1 MQKPRKTKRMFV
13 LILMALLSLAPLA
26 QPAHAQQADQK
37 NVTLNL
43 KSVNV
48 KDFFNEVTKQTG
60 VNFICK
66 SDLANQLPRVTVH
79 ESNKPVRQVL
89 AKVFAQLGCNYE
101 IEGNFVTVTR
111 KQTGGLNRPLSGTV
125 RDASGEPLIGV
136 TVALANSNV
145 RTITDNDGHYQ
156 LNIPATACEV
166 EFSYIGTENYTLQVA
181 GGNTPLRRNVTL
193 ESDNLL
199 DEVVVTGYQTIS
211 KERTTGSFDKINA
224 KDLET
229 RPTADLS
236 SALQGM
242 VAGMQ
247 ATENEDGTV
256 TFAIRGQST
265 LYADAQPLIVV
276 DGFPIEGTFTSINPN
291 DVESVT
297 ILKDAAAA
305 SIWGARSANG
315 VIVITTKKSHDK
327 KLKVQGKAFWRIQT
341 NPDLDYVLNQASS
354 KSTVDYE
361 IKGNEM
367 GWDMGYA
374 YTPTLSNFYG
384 GALSQAQELYFKH
397 KYFGLSESAMNTS
410 LDELRNRSN
419 RQQLKDYLMQTAL
432 LQQYNVNLQGGS
444 EKLSNYLSLMYEKN
458 DERTIKRGYNRFM
471 LNYNNEYKFNKYIT
485 ATVGATLQ
493 KRSQDQTGVTLQEFT
508 ELSPYDMIKNADGSY
523 AYQPYIYDNLM
534 IDQVDTSS
542 FPYSDFSYN
551 MLREVENRKYKTT
564 TSNYRVQLGLNFKI
578 IKGLNYDIKYQYERN
593 EYTTTQYDNEETFFV
608 RDRVNFYS
616 DFDTNTGVATN
627 SYLPTGGIKRSRNG
641 VNFNDVF
648 RNQLNYSNIFGKHDI
663 TAIAGIEMSRYV
675 NRSTTNPTVYGYVA
689 TTNTAQIPGYGQ
701 NDNIGNLYDYSYYN
715 TDYFNSLATTYT
727 DREDRYLSYYG
738 NVGYMFDERYGAS
751 FSIRSDGSNFVSK
764 DASLRWSPMWSA
776 GVKWNIHKEGFMK
789 DLACV
794 NRLSLRATYGI
805 NGNAE
810 KTTSPETLI
819 YTFTNSTNRRITR
832 QSAKIYIIKSYQ

>member
-1 MQKPRKTKRMFV
+1 MQQPRKTKRMFV
-13 LILMALLSLAPLA
+13 LILMALLSVAPLA
-26 QPAHAQQADQK
+26 QPARAQQAAQK

-60 VNFICK
+60 LNFICK
-66 SDLANQLPRVTVH
+66 SDLANQLPRVTVQ
-79 ESNKPVRQVL
+79 EKNTPVRQVL

-156 LNIPATACEV
+156 LNIPATSCEV
-166 EFSYIGTENYTLQVA
+166 EFSYIGTESYTLQV
-181 GGNTPLRRNVTL
+181 GSGNTPLRRNVTL

-397 KYFGLSESAMNTS
+397 KYFGLSESAMNAG

-444 EKLSNYLSLMYEKN
+444 DKLSNYLSLMYEKN

-542 FPYSDFSYN
+542 FP
-551 MLREVENRKYKTT
+551 L
-564 TSNYRVQLGLNFKI
+564 
-578 IKGLNYDIKYQYERN
+578 
-593 EYTTTQYDNEETFFV
+593 
-608 RDRVNFYS
+608 
-616 DFDTNTGVATN
+616 
-627 SYLPTGGIKRSRNG
+627 
-641 VNFNDVF
+641 
-648 RNQLNYSNIFGKHDI
+648 
-663 TAIAGIEMSRYV
+663 
-675 NRSTTNPTVYGYVA
+675 
-689 TTNTAQIPGYGQ
+689 
-701 NDNIGNLYDYSYYN
+701 
-715 TDYFNSLATTYT
+715 
-727 DREDRYLSYYG
+727 
-738 NVGYMFDERYGAS
+738 
-751 FSIRSDGSNFVSK
+751 
-764 DASLRWSPMWSA
+764 
-776 GVKWNIHKEGFMK
+776 
-789 DLACV
+789 
-794 NRLSLRATYGI
+794 
-805 NGNAE
+805 
-810 KTTSPETLI
+810 
-819 YTFTNSTNRRITR
+819 
-832 QSAKIYIIKSYQ
+832 